1 MTGARRRRHRTRLA
15 GCFAGLLLGAGL
27 ALAAPESVVVSGLFK
42 DRAVVEIDG
51 RQRLLRVG
59 ETSPEGVTLVEASS
73 RRAILEIDGQRA
85 EYPLGDRTA
94 IGRAPPPTRPVVQ
107 VPLSPSGMYLAVGTI
122 NGRVVTFHVDTGATA
137 VALSSDLADR
147 LGIDYRKEGRRQRAM
162 TASGV
167 TTAFYITLDEVAV
180 GPIKQNN
187 VQAAVLEGQL
197 PLRPLLGMTF
207 LGQVEISKGESL
219 LELRGR

>member
-1 MTGARRRRHRTRLA
+1 MTGARRRRQHRGLT
-15 GCFAGLLLGAGL
+15 GCCAGLLLGVGL

-51 RQRLLRVG
+51 QQHLLRVG
-59 ETSPEGVTLVEASS
+59 ETSPEGVTLIEANS

-85 EYPLGDRTA
+85 DYPLGDRIA
-94 IGRAPPPTRPVVQ
+94 IGQAPPPAKQVVQ

-137 VALSSDLADR
+137 VALSSDLADQ
-147 LGIDYRKEGRRQRAM
+147 LGIDYRKEGRRERVM

-167 TTAFYITLDEVAV
+167 TTAFYVTLDEVAV
-180 GPIKQNN
+180 GAIKQNR
-187 VQAAVLEGQL
+187 VRAAVLEGQL
-197 PLRPLLGMTF
+197 PRWPLLGMTF
-207 LGQVEISKGESL
+207 LGQVEISKGEAL